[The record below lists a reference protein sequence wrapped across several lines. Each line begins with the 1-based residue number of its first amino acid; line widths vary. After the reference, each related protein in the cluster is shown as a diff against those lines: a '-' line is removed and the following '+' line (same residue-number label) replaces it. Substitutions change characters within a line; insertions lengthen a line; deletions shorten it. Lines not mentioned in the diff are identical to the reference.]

1 MTKISVLYPNRK
13 GARFDLLYYLD
24 THMPR
29 SIELLGRHPG
39 FKGVSVDRGATGA
52 EPGTDAPYIIMC
64 HFLFASPQDFLA
76 AILPHA
82 TTLHGDLPNYTD
94 IQPLIQFSDVLFSR
108 TREADTSDLRTTT

>member
-29 SIELLGRHPG
+29 SIELLSRHPG
-39 FKGVSVDRGATGA
+39 FKGVAVDRGASGA

-64 HFLFASPQDFLA
+64 HFLFDSPEDFLA
-76 AILPHA
+76 AFLPHA
-82 TTLHGDLPNYTD
+82 TTLQGDLSQLHGHPTVDSVQRRSLVANAE
-94 IQPLIQFSDVLFSR
+94 S
-108 TREADTSDLRTTT
+108 